1 MVTSFRKGNSW
12 WSWRR
17 NGFLCEVQPRDSQAT
32 ELHHVSQS
40 SSLKEV
46 GRNYD
51 RKGLKSWDK
60 TRVVT
65 HQLLLRGKQTQCV
78 DITIILLSI
87 TNRQQQTETESK
99 LKSPFPPIHPL
110 QPLLDTEEQGM
121 EAVLSP
127 ELSIFYSFMATPCSM
142 WIPPMDAIFPD
153 WSLPLAAAPQAPPLH
168 PAEVDCSRAR
178 QQEA

>member
-12 WSWRR
+12 WPWGR

-60 TRVVT
+60 ARVVT
-65 HQLLLRGKQTQCV
+65 HQLLLWGKQTQCV

-121 EAVLSP
+121 GAVLSP
-127 ELSIFYSFMATPCSM
+127 EHLLLFHGHSLLHVDPSHGCHLPRL
-142 WIPPMDAIFPD
+142 IPPT
-153 WSLPLAAAPQAPPLH
+153 
-168 PAEVDCSRAR
+168 DCSSSGSSSPSSRGGLL
-178 QQEA
+178 